1 MFSTPTTTLTLTS
14 PSFQHQGAIPT
25 KYTCDG
31 QDMSPPLMIAGVPQG
46 TKSLALIVHDPDAP
60 GGNWDHWLLWNIPP
74 ETRHLNEGQTPDG
87 AMAGMNDFKHQAY
100 GGPCP
105 PSGTHRYIFT
115 LYALDSP
122 LSLSAGTRRHTLEQ
136 AMQSHILAHTTLI
149 GTYQR
154 QR

>member
-1 MFSTPTTTLTLTS
+1 MSRITTTLALAS
-14 PSFQHQGAIPT
+14 PSFQQQGHIPA

-31 QDMSPPLMIAGVPQG
+31 ENISPPLTISGVPQEA
-46 TKSLALIVHDPDAP
+46 KALALIVHDPDAP

-74 ETRHLNEGQTPDG
+74 ETAQLEEGRVPAG
-87 AMAGMNDFKHQAY
+87 AVAGMNDFKQQAY

-115 LYALDSP
+115 LYALDNP
-122 LSLSAGTRRHTLEQ
+122 LTLSAGARRAALEQ
-136 AMQSHILAHTTLI
+136 AMQPYILAHTELI

-154 QR
+154 Q